1 MKKYLLLL
9 AFGLLHFYS
18 FSQSISLKGQWRF
31 AMDKDNVGITEKWFA
46 KKLSDSIQLPG
57 SMLQNN
63 KGDKVTLATKWT
75 GSIYDSSWYFN
86 PRFAKYRKEDDLKF
100 PFWLTPAK
108 YYVGAAWYQ
117 KEIIIPANFSQK
129 HVELFLERCHTE
141 TMLWIDDVYVG
152 LQNSMVAPHV
162 YDITKHITTGKH
174 TITLRIDNSI
184 KAINVGPDSHSLTDH
199 TQGNWNGV
207 VGKMELQASSTTHIT
222 NVQVYPNI
230 ETKSIKVKLAFAGDI
245 KQIKSIQLSA
255 KSFNTKL
262 QHIVKP
268 TIVSNFSSIN
278 GDTIILNYALGNN
291 AQLWSEFNP
300 ALYQLQINLA
310 TLDGSVNT
318 SSTSF
323 GLRSFTVKGKQF
335 SINNQTTFL
344 RGTVENCVFPLTGY
358 APMDEASWMRV
369 FTICKNFGLNHM
381 RFHSYCPPEA
391 AFAAADK
398 LGFYLQPEGPSWANH
413 GSSIGDKKPIDTF
426 IYDETNRMQQY
437 YGNHPSY
444 CMLAYGNEPKGGRQV
459 EYLTNFIHYWKNK
472 DDRRVYTGASVAM
485 SWPLVPDNEFMIKS
499 GARNLAWNKQPESNS
514 DYTAAIEKFSMPY
527 VAHEMGQWCAFPDF
541 KEINQYKGVY
551 KAKNFELFKEDIADA
566 GMADEAAQ
574 FLQSSGK
581 LQLLCYKNEI
591 EKSLRTPLNG
601 GFQLLGLSDYS
612 GQGTALVGVLNALWN
627 EKGYCTAKD
636 FSAFCN
642 STVPLIRTSKFEY
655 TNNETLNA
663 AVEIYHYGEANFDN
677 TIVQWIL
684 KDSNGKI
691 VEQGS
696 LPSAKIATGKN
707 TFIGNIQ
714 VALSS
719 IAAATQLSLEVYIPH
734 TKYHNSWNFWVYP
747 AQLNISTNDIY
758 YTTSLDSTAKQILQN
773 GGKVFLNLAG
783 KITKGK
789 EVVQTFTPVFW
800 NTSWFKM
807 RPPHITGISLN
818 AQHPAFKFFPTNNYS
833 DIQWW
838 SITNKQQVMHLED
851 FPKDFKPLVR
861 PIDTWFMNRRLAL
874 IFEAN
879 VGKGKIIVSSTD
891 INANSTQPAAKQL
904 YYSLVQYMQS
914 NNFKPQQT
922 INIQLIQ
929 DLLTQP
935 SKYVF
940 DAYTK
945 DSPDELKPKTAI
957 TH

>member
-9 AFGLLHFYS
+9 AFSLLHFYS

-31 AMDKDNVGITEKWFA
+31 AMDKDNIGITEKWFA

-57 SMLQNN
+57 SMLQNK

-141 TMLWIDDVYVG
+141 TMLWIDGAYIG

-184 KAINVGPDSHSLTDH
+184 KVINVGPDSHSLTDH

-230 ETKSIKVKLAFAGDI
+230 ETKSVQVKLAVAGSL
-245 KQIKSIQLSA
+245 KQIKSLQLSA
-255 KSFNTKL
+255 QSFNTKV
-262 QHIVKP
+262 QHVVKGI
-268 TIVSNFSSIN
+268 TVSNFTVVTN
-278 GDTIILNYALGNN
+278 DTIIVDYALGNN

-300 ALYQLQINLA
+300 ALYQLNVAINNEKETLNKA
-310 TLDGSVNT
+310 T
-318 SSTSF
+318 TSF
-323 GLRSFTVKGKQF
+323 GLRSFKVKGKQF

-358 APMDEASWMRV
+358 APMDEASWLRI
-369 FTICKNFGLNHM
+369 FTICKNYGLNHM

-444 CMLAYGNEPKGGRQV
+444 CMLAYGNEPKGGHQV

-499 GARNLAWNKQPESNS
+499 GARNLSWNKPPETQS
-514 DYTAAIEKFSMPY
+514 DYTAAIEKFAMPY

-541 KEINQYKGVY
+541 KEITQYKGVY
-551 KAKNFELFKEDIADA
+551 KAKNFELFKEDIADV
-566 GMADEAAQ
+566 GMADEASQ
-574 FLQSSGK
+574 FLQASGK

-601 GFQLLGLSDYS
+601 GFQLLSLNDYS
-612 GQGTALVGVLNALWN
+612 GQGTALVGVLNAFWN

-642 STVPLIRTSKFEY
+642 STVPLIRTNKFEY
-655 TNNETLNA
+655 TNNESLKA
-663 AVEIYHYGEANFDN
+663 ILEIYHYGEKDFNNAMVQYQLKDN
-677 TIVQWIL
+677 T
-684 KDSNGKI
+684 GKI
-691 VEQGS
+691 IERGNFS
-696 LPSAKIATGKN
+696 SINIPTGKN
-707 TFIGNIQ
+707 TIIGTLEISLNHI
-714 VALSS
+714 ST
-719 IAAATQLSLEVYIPH
+719 ATQLNLEVSIAN
-734 TKYHNSWNFWVYP
+734 TAYHNNWNFWVYP
-747 AQLNISTNDIY
+747 AQLNINSNDVY
-758 YTTSLDSTAKQILQN
+758 YTTTLDSTAQQILQN

-783 KITKGK
+783 KIVKGK

-807 RPPHITGISLN
+807 RPPHTTGISLN

-879 VGKGKIIVSSTD
+879 VGKGKMIVSSTG

-904 YYSLVQYMQS
+904 YYSLIQYMQS

-940 DAYTK
+940 DAFTK